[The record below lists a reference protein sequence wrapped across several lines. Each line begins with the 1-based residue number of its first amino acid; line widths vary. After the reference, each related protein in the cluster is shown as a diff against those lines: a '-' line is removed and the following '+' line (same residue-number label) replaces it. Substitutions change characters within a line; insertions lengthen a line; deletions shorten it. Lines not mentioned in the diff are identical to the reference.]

1 MKKSILAIAVAGLAV
16 CSYAKTVTL
25 GTDSLNYVIENPINW
40 VDGNAPEIGDDVF
53 INKSIWGGVDVDLRH
68 RLYR

>member
-40 VDGNAPEIGDDVF
+40 VDGNAPEIGDDV
-53 INKSIWGGVDVDLRH
+53 I
-68 RLYR
+68 